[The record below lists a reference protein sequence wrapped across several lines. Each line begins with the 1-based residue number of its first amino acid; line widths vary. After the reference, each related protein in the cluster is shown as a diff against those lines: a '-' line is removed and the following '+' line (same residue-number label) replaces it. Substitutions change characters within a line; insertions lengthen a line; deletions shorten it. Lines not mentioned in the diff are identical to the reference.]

1 MSIEYQRLQHTTIL
15 EAQLVIIGGGGAGL
29 AAAVAAAEKG
39 VTPIVVLEK
48 RGSLGGN
55 TARATGLFACESP
68 VQARERIIADR
79 DDLFKRSMQWSH
91 LNRINPR
98 IFRAFLNKS
107 GDTIRWLEKKGL
119 EFTVIA

>member
-1 MSIEYQRLQHTTIL
+1 MNPESMRYTAPL
-15 EAQLVIIGGGGAGL
+15 EAQLVIIGGGGSGL
-29 AAAVAAAEKG
+29 AAAVTAAEKG

-68 VQARERIIADR
+68 VQTRERIIADK

-91 LNRINPR
+91 WNRINPR